1 MDIHIITGHLGSG
14 KTEIAVNFALR
25 LAARAKHA
33 NSSAAVALVDI
44 DVINPYFA
52 AREARNI
59 LESQGIQ
66 VAAPSIHTTTAA
78 LPVLPKEVYQMLHR
92 EDYTLVLDVGGD
104 SAGARIL
111 GSLCGHLRGKPLHVY
126 CVVNTKRPFT
136 RDYHGIL
143 EYLTSI
149 GAASRLAFT
158 GLIHNTHLLHETS
171 VEDICAGQELL
182 EQAARETGVPLVLT
196 AAMKNLAKDLEGRI
210 ANDVLLMEQYIKPPY
225 GM

>member
-25 LAARAKHA
+25 LAARVKRS
-33 NSSAAVALVDI
+33 NSSAAVALIDI

-59 LESQGIQ
+59 LESHGVQ
-66 VAAPSIHTTTAA
+66 VAAPSIHTATAA
-78 LPVLPKEVYQMLHR
+78 IPVLPKEVYQMLHR
-92 EDYTLVLDVGGD
+92 EDHTLVLDVGGD
-104 SAGARIL
+104 PAGARIL
-111 GSLCGHLRGKPLHVY
+111 GSLYDHLRGKSLHGY

-136 RDYHGIL
+136 KDYHGIL

-149 GAASRLAFT
+149 GAASRLTFT

-171 VEDICAGQELL
+171 VEDICTGQQLL
-182 EQAARETGVPLVLT
+182 EQVAKKTGVPIVLT
-196 AAMKNLAKDLEGRI
+196 AVMKGLAQDLEGCI

-225 GM
+225 IL